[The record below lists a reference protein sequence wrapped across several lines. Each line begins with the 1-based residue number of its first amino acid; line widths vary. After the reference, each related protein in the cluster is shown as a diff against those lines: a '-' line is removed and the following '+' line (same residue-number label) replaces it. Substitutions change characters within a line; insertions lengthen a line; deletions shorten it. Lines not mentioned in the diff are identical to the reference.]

1 MNLRRL
7 LPCLSMVA
15 LALSAWLH
23 PGFVQVGS
31 AEQATAE
38 ASEPKAPD
46 GKAAGDKGPSKES
59 GQDSFA
65 MRYAKLQLRLA
76 ELTLQK
82 AREMN
87 RRMPQTLAPG
97 MVEQFSDDVDF
108 AKKQVEY
115 ATQHGEVDSF
125 NVWIH
130 QAEIDVRIQ
139 ESRLKRI
146 QNAARI
152 SKEAAQPIDIERV
165 RLSVDI
171 AKLRAERGRSL
182 VSASP
187 DERLRWQMEMISEQM
202 RRLDN
207 MVTLSLQNR
216 LSEFF

>member
-1 MNLRRL
+1 
-7 LPCLSMVA
+7 MVA

-23 PGFVQVGS
+23 PGLAQVGS
-31 AEQATAE
+31 AEQAAAE

-46 GKAAGDKGPSKES
+46 GKAADGKGADGKGAEKES
-59 GQDSFA
+59 GQDSFSV
-65 MRYAKLQLRLA
+65 RYAKLQLRLA

-165 RLSVDI
+165 RLSLDI

>member
-1 MNLRRL
+1 
-7 LPCLSMVA
+7 MVA

-23 PGFVQVGS
+23 PGLGQVGS
-31 AEQATAE
+31 AEQAAVE
-38 ASEPKAPD
+38 ASEPKSDD
-46 GKAAGDKGPSKES
+46 GKTADGKSATKET

-65 MRYAKLQLRLA
+65 VRYAKLQLRLA

-97 MVEQFSDDVDF
+97 MVEQFADDVDF

-115 ATQHGEVDSF
+115 ASQHGEVDSF

-130 QAEIDVRIQ
+130 QAEIDVRVQ

-165 RLSVDI
+165 KLSLDI
-171 AKLRAERGRSL
+171 AKLRAERGKSL

-187 DERLRWQMEMISEQM
+187 DERLRWQIEMISEQM

>member
-1 MNLRRL
+1 MNLRQL
-7 LPCLSMVA
+7 VPCLSMVA

-23 PGFVQVGS
+23 PGLVQVGT
-31 AEQATAE
+31 AEQASAE
-38 ASEPKAPD
+38 SAEVKAD
-46 GKAAGDKGPSKES
+46 EGKADQGKGTAKES

-65 MRYAKLQLRLA
+65 VRYAKLQLRLA

-82 AREMN
+82 ARDMN

-97 MVEQFSDDVDF
+97 MVEQFADDVDF

-115 ATQHGEVDSF
+115 ASQHGEVDSF

-130 QAEIDVRIQ
+130 QSEIDVRIQ
-139 ESRLKRI
+139 ESRLKRL

-152 SKEAAQPIDIERV
+152 SKDAAQPIEIERV
-165 RLSVDI
+165 KLSLDI
-171 AKLRAERGRSL
+171 AKLRAERGKSL
-182 VSASP
+182 ASASP
-187 DERLRWQMEMISEQM
+187 EERLRWQIEMISEQM

-216 LSEFF
+216 LAEFF

>member
-23 PGFVQVGS
+23 PGLVQVGS
-31 AEQATAE
+31 AQQAAAE
-38 ASEPKAPD
+38 ASEPKAPG
-46 GKAAGDKGPSKES
+46 GKAADRKAAEKDS

-65 MRYAKLQLRLA
+65 VRYAKLQLRLA

-165 RLSVDI
+165 RLSLDI
-171 AKLRAERGRSL
+171 ARLRAERGRSL